1 MFPGVV
7 PAKRAAAS
15 AALAKTKL
23 EVVKMG
29 SPCSPSGV
37 RL

>member
-1 MFPGVV
+1 MLPGDS

-29 SPCSPSGV
+29 SQCSPSAV
-37 RL
+37 R